1 MRAQRINAFAL
12 FIFFGAMLWLA
23 GWAVRA
29 LAQEDSD
36 APAGPPERIAVI
48 LEINGPI
55 GPAIAS
61 YFITQLET
69 ARENGAELVIAEM
82 DTPGGLDTS
91 MRDIIQAILASPVP
105 VATYVSPSGARA
117 ASAGLYILTAS
128 HIAAMAPGTN
138 TGSATPIQMG
148 EMPEEPDDEPAGEPA
163 EDSAAEDGED
173 AGDTPAALGNED
185 ALRAKVINDAAA
197 YIRSL
202 AAMRGRNEDWAESAV
217 REAAN
222 LPANDAL
229 AQEVIDI
236 VAEDVD
242 DLLQQANGRVVKTQ
256 LGEKTLD
263 TEGLR
268 VERVAP
274 GWVTLFLAFISN
286 PNVAFIFMSIGTT
299 GIIIEMWNPGSIFP
313 GVLGVVSL
321 IIAFYSFQVLPVN
334 WAGAGLLMIGVILIV
349 AEAYTPT
356 LGLLGLFG
364 LILFVIGALLMFP
377 SDTPGFSLS
386 SGMVFTVAGLLA
398 LFLGAILYAVVR
410 TRGQVPVIGAEA
422 TVTRSGVVV
431 EWNGPKG
438 FVLVEGEHWKAK
450 SDTPLSPDQQVD
462 VVAVDGLVLE
472 VKPSKV

>member
-12 FIFFGAMLWLA
+12 LVCFGAMLWLA
-23 GWAVRA
+23 GWAARA
-29 LAQEDSD
+29 LAQEDTP
-36 APAGPPERIAVI
+36 PAAPPERIAVI

-55 GPAIAS
+55 GPAVAS

-148 EMPEEPDDEPAGEPA
+148 EMPDEPDDEPAG
-163 EDSAAEDGED
+163 DSEAEDGED
-173 AGDTPAALGNED
+173 ADDTPAALGNED

-202 AAMRGRNEDWAESAV
+202 ADMRGRNADWAESAV

-242 DLLQQANGRVVKTQ
+242 DLLEQANGRVVKTQ

-263 TEGLR
+263 TDGLR
-268 VERVAP
+268 VERIAP

-334 WAGAGLLMIGVILIV
+334 WAGAGLLLIGVILIV

-386 SGMVFTVAGLLA
+386 SGMVFTVAGMLA

-422 TVTRSGVVV
+422 TATRSGVVI
-431 EWNGPKG
+431 EWEGPKG

-472 VKPSKV
+472 VKPSNV